1 MKRFAN
7 NSKWSKLYQQLDIQ
21 AKNNNSIIFYQIP
34 ENVFEEEIKEVIQE
48 LNSLDN
54 FKNYIISKSEQN
66 IRGVKYV

>member
-34 ENVFEEEIKEVIQE
+34 ENVSEEEIKEVIQE